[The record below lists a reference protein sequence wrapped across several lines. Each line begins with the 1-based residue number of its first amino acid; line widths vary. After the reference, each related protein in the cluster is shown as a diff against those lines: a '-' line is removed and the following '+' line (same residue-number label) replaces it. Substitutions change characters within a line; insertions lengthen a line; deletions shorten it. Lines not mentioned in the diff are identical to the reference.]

1 MNIVLGGAAI
11 YLAARVATLAIIP
24 FTMCLQPN
32 GIEVVRK
39 FGRASFVRSCL
50 VMRILSERGE
60 GGGGGE
66 GAQFRPLWLYFK
78 SNCIGTRARE
88 AFCQSPLRLVAWKGA
103 KLQCINLMRVDVL
116 ILQINF
122 KEPKEHT
129 RLRTPSR
136 LPLCK
141 FYKSPRRNFS
151 GCKNSRFKNLD
162 SFPPLFFN
170 FSLALATWRF
180 FFLNDQR
187 REDRKG

>member
-1 MNIVLGGAAI
+1 
-11 YLAARVATLAIIP
+11 
-24 FTMCLQPN
+24 MCLQPN

-50 VMRILSERGE
+50 VMRILS
-60 GGGGGE
+60 GGGGGG

-162 SFPPLFFN
+162 SFPPLFLIFP
-170 FSLALATWRF
+170 LLWPRGCF

-187 REDRKG
+187 LGERIGKDSSTFGIRSFEATLINAAR